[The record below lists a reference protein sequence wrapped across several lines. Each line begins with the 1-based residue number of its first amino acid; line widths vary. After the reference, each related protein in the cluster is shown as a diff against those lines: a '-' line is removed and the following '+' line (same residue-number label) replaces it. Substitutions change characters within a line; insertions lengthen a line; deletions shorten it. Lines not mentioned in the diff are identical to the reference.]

1 MKILEGVRLA
11 AEQIR
16 TQKLKSLFSLLGV
29 IVGVMFL
36 VLVVSIV
43 EGMDRYMRDTMVE
56 KIFGVNTVTV
66 RQWPRN
72 DIDTS
77 PEQRRAWA
85 RAPSLTY
92 DDLEYLRDRISL
104 PATIG
109 AESDTRGEIESDRGI
124 TVENVWIRG
133 ATAEMF
139 EVRNYRT
146 ERGRVFS
153 ATEDQQGAAV
163 VVLGQ
168 EAAEAL
174 FPGVNPLDRQVR
186 IRGFPFRVVGILEE
200 QGSFLSVSLDNIA
213 IAPARS
219 PVQRFVNPRGIVDE
233 IVIKSGVPALV
244 LPLQQQAEEA
254 MRIRRQQRPRDLNN
268 FAAETTEASLG
279 FWDRVSRVLFLA
291 LPGLVGISLVVGGIV
306 IMNIMLVTV
315 MERTREIGIRK
326 AIGARRQDILVQV
339 LIETITLSAIGAAVG
354 VGVGVGL
361 TTLVATLS
369 PLPAVVAPKWVAFG
383 MSLGLGV
390 GVVSGVYPAA
400 RAARL
405 DPVDALRYE

>member
-11 AEQIR
+11 AEQMR
-16 TQKLKSLFSLLGV
+16 TQKLKSFFSLLGV

-43 EGMDRYMRDTMVE
+43 EGMDQYMRNTLED
-56 KIFGVNTVTV
+56 KIFGVNTVAV
-66 RQWPRN
+66 RRWPVN
-72 DIDTS
+72 DLNTS
-77 PEQRRAWA
+77 VEQRRAWA
-85 RAPSLTY
+85 RAPRLTY
-92 DDLEYLRDRISL
+92 EDLDYLREKISL

-109 AESDTRGEIESDRGI
+109 ADSDTWGEMESDRGV
-124 TVENVWIRG
+124 TVENVLIRG
-133 ATAEMF
+133 ATAEIF

-153 ATEDQQGAAV
+153 PVEDLQGAPV

-168 EAAEAL
+168 EAAETL
-174 FPGVNPLDRQVR
+174 FPGIDPLGREVR
-186 IRGFPFRVVGILEE
+186 IRGFPFRVVGVLEE
-200 QGSFLSVSLDNIA
+200 QGAFLGRSLDNVA

-219 PVQRFVNPRGIVDE
+219 PVQRFTNPRGIVDE
-233 IVIKSGVPALV
+233 IVIKAGTPALV
-244 LPLQQQAEEA
+244 RPLQAQAEEA
-254 MRIRRQQRPRDLNN
+254 MRIRRLLRPSELNN

-279 FWDRVSRVLFLA
+279 FWDRISRILFLA

-326 AIGARRQDILVQV
+326 AIGARRHDILTQV
-339 LIETITLSAIGAAVG
+339 LIETMTLSAIGAAIG
-354 VGVGVGL
+354 VATGIGL
-361 TTLVATLS
+361 TALVAAMS

-383 MSLGLGV
+383 MFLGVGV

-400 RAARL
+400 RAAKL

>member
-254 MRIRRQQRPRDLNN
+254 MRIRRQLRPRDLNN

-339 LIETITLSAIGAAVG
+339 LIETVTLSAIGAAVG